1 MQQERNY
8 YLVIRVGKNSFLPI
22 DWSQTQYFD
31 GENLFSLSGIDKF
44 TSKVLSLDLLKE
56 CLRLGFLKED
66 DLFSSMEIL
75 YIENGKNHTIKEGPI
90 FLEDNYI
97 IGEDFLIDYIIRNK
111 DNKELINNI
120 IMQCNIKD
128 TDQRVEEFKLILRS
142 ISKIPEELLSEYL
155 SIFKEL
161 SYEQKR
167 AICCRISNSIY
178 NAKAKKDA
186 KEKRLKD
193 ERKVA

>member
-1 MQQERNY
+1 MQQERRY

-22 DWSQTQYFD
+22 DWSQTQYYE
-31 GENLFSLSGIDKF
+31 GENLYSLSGIDKF

-56 CLRLGFLKED
+56 CLRLNFLKQD

-75 YIENGKNHTIKEGPI
+75 YIENGINHTVKEGPI

-97 IGEDFLIDYIIRNK
+97 IGEDFLINYIIRNK

-120 IMQCNIKD
+120 IMQCNIKE
-128 TDQRVEEFKLILRS
+128 TDERVEGFKLVLRS
-142 ISKIPEELLSEYL
+142 ISNIHEEDLREYL
-155 SIFKEL
+155 SIFKDL
-161 SYEQKR
+161 TYEQKR
-167 AICCRISNSIY
+167 AICCRISKSIY
-178 NAKAKKDA
+178 NAKLKKDA
-186 KEKRLKD
+186 KGKRLED

>member
-167 AICCRISNSIY
+167 AMCCRISNSIY